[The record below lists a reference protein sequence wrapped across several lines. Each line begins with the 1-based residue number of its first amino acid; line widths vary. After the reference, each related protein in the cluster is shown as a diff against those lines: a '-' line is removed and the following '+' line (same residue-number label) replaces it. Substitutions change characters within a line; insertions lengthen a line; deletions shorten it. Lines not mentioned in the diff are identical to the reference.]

1 MAQSLARMRPVY
13 VVGVGWHRYQS
24 LSDTPYPALGLAA
37 VRGALA
43 DAGVEWPAV
52 ESAYMATAL
61 LPMAPGRP
69 MLRHLGAT
77 GLPIVHIEN
86 ASASGSAAFRQ
97 ACMEVASG
105 CSDLVLA
112 VGVDKP
118 TGGPVARGE
127 QACGIDHL
135 ADDAIVPFTH
145 FALLADQYAQRWGV
159 SHDDIARVAVKNH
172 GNGAKNPFAQRQ
184 QARTLEEVLGGRAV
198 SGRLTTLQCTP
209 VGEGAAA
216 VIVAS
221 EDAIRRLGIAGDKPI
236 RVTGSAAR
244 SQRVYDEPTRFDANL
259 TAETAQL
266 AIAESGLRADQFDI
280 VELHDAFTVE
290 EVEYVE
296 AMGMC
301 KPGQAVP
308 LLKEGAWDIGG
319 RCAVNPSGGLIAM
332 GHPIGPTGLGQI
344 GEITLQ
350 LRGAAGARQHAG
362 AKTGLAHMVGVGAV
376 CYVHT
381 LQRD

>member
-1 MAQSLARMRPVY
+1 MPVHLKQMRPVY
-13 VVGVGWHRYQS
+13 VVGAGWHRYQS
-24 LSDTPYPALGLAA
+24 LSDDTFVTLGLAA

-43 DAGVEWPAV
+43 DAGIEWPEV
-52 ESAYMATAL
+52 ESAYVAKAL

-69 MLRHLGAT
+69 ILRHLGAS
-77 GLPIVHIEN
+77 GIELIHIEN
-86 ASASGSAAFRQ
+86 ASASGSAAFRK
-97 ACMEVASG
+97 ACIEIASG
-105 CSDLVLA
+105 VTDVALVL
-112 VGVDKP
+112 GVDKP
-118 TGGPVARGE
+118 TGKPNVRAE
-127 QACGIDHL
+127 SVTGIRAL

-159 SHDDIARVAVKNH
+159 SPDDIARVAVKNH
-172 GNGAKNPFAQRQ
+172 GNGARNPNAQRQ
-184 QARTLEEVLGGRAV
+184 QVRTLEEVLGGRKV
-198 SGRLTTLQCTP
+198 SGNFTTLQCTP

-221 EDAIRRLGIAGDKPI
+221 EDAIRRLGIAGDKPV

-244 SQRVYDEPTRFDANL
+244 SQRVYEDPGRFDATL
-259 TAETAQL
+259 TAETTRIALEQAGVAPSQL
-266 AIAESGLRADQFDI
+266 DI

-296 AMGMC
+296 AMGLC
-301 KPGQAVP
+301 EPGEAVP
-308 LLKEGAWDIGG
+308 LLKAGAWDIGG

-332 GHPIGPTGLGQI
+332 GHPIGPTGVGQI
-344 GEITLQ
+344 GEIALQ

-376 CYVHT
+376 CYVHV